1 MGFSMADALNMAFE
15 GFGASFT
22 IVTVLMVSNVIV
34 SYLADGKT
42 LTGMIDEKIGKGGSA

>member
-1 MGFSMADALNMAFE
+1 MADAINMAFA

-34 SYLADGKT
+34 SYFADGKT
-42 LTGMIDEKIGKGGSA
+42 LTQMIDEKLGKGGSA

>member
-1 MGFSMADALNMAFE
+1 MASALNMAFA

-34 SYLADGKT
+34 SYFADGRT
-42 LTGMIDEKIGKGGSA
+42 LTGMIDEKLGGGA

>member
-1 MGFSMADALNMAFE
+1 MASVVNMALA

-22 IVTVLMVSNVIV
+22 IVAVLMVSNIMV

-42 LTGMIDEKIGKGGSA
+42 LTGMIDEKVKGASS